1 MAFLLAIGESQ
12 NISYSIPMNLPFAM
26 NRNFTGR
33 EQVLLHIHEVLQGA
47 AHEHIAV
54 LHGLGGIGKTQI
66 ATQYAYSYAKD
77 YTSVWWV
84 NAKTTSSLS
93 RDFLKIAQELI
104 LHHARVR
111 TRTGQ
116 QPDYSWIAAL
126 LGMPAGAVDETGKLV
141 GLVDTGPII
150 EAVRSW
156 LADPGNQ
163 KWLLVIDNYDDLENV
178 NIIDFLPTC
187 SAGSVIITS
196 RARDSQ
202 RLGKGLAVE
211 EIEQG
216 DGVELL
222 RKSAG
227 TGMDQFERGVC
238 EINGSD

>member
-1 MAFLLAIGESQ
+1 
-12 NISYSIPMNLPFAM
+12 MNLPFAM

-33 EQVLLHIHEVLQGA
+33 EQVLLQIHEVLQGA
-47 AHEHIAV
+47 PHKQIAV

-116 QPDYSWIAAL
+116 KPDYSWVAAL
-126 LGMPAGAVDETGKLV
+126 LGMPPGAIDETGKLV
-141 GLVDTGPII
+141 GLVDTGPVI

-178 NIIDFLPTC
+178 NIVDFLPTR
-187 SAGSVIITS
+187 SSGSVIITS

-202 RLGKGLAVE
+202 RLGKGLEVE

-227 TGMDQFERGVC
+227 TKMDQFERGVW
-238 EINGSD
+238 INGSD